1 MSDLVVSSVILTEE
15 GSRNFKEKIEL
26 KRERIENYDVYN
38 LQTELRGLEF
48 RQFQM
53 NENIENGGFFPTMHT
68 SQIDFTEHGKIVY
81 IMYRDAV
88 VDLIKRIKDRLI
100 ELGGAGIRKRKK
112 TMRKNKNKN
121 KNKSKRRRKS
131 RKF

>member
-1 MSDLVVSSVILTEE
+1 MSDLLVSSVILTEE

-26 KRERIENYDVYN
+26 KRERIENYDVDD

-48 RQFQM
+48 RQLEM
-53 NENIENGGFFPTMHT
+53 NRNIEDGGFARTMHT
-68 SQIDFTEHGKIVY
+68 PQMEFTEHGKIVY
-81 IMYRDAV
+81 TMYRDSV
-88 VDLIKRIKDRLI
+88 FNLIKRVKDRLI
-100 ELGGAGIRKRKK
+100 ELGAAGIRKRKK

-121 KNKSKRRRKS
+121 KSKRRRKS